1 MQEAITWICVHQ
13 DLRYF
18 IARLGHNELSPKAD
32 FRTVLGSMTG
42 LLVDMMGDCQFLDLV
57 SLVSPPSFLNYI
69 FHSAPQRIWL
79 VI

>member
-13 DLRYF
+13 DLRCF

-42 LLVDMMGDCQFLDLV
+42 LLVDMMGDFQFLDLV
-57 SLVSPPSFLNYI
+57 SLVSPPNFLN
-69 FHSAPQRIWL
+69 
-79 VI
+79 